1 VINMTFTP
9 TAGGPRKSAVV
20 ITSNTPGSPHRVILT
35 GMGSALSVSPSALDF
50 PDRQVG
56 SSSPPAGVTL
66 TNLGT
71 EGVHIWTTAIT
82 GANGGD
88 FGHSSACPT
97 PPASLAG
104 ASSCL
109 LSVTFSPGTEGAKVA
124 LLQISHD
131 AGGSPSGVS
140 LTGMAIAP
148 APGPVSEPSS
158 ALPEAAAAPTSKSSQ
173 GSPAVITVLLVAA
186 VVPSAGSPQAVS
198 FGSQAVGVSSASYT
212 VRLENSGEGTL
223 SVDRVDVSG
232 TNSSDFTESNDCRQS
247 LEPGSSCSVN
257 LFFTPRSSGS
267 RKARL
272 TVHHGASAALHVD
285 LSGEGEGR

>member
-1 VINMTFTP
+1 VINVTFTP

-20 ITSNTPGSPHRVILT
+20 ITSNALGNPHRMILT
-35 GMGSALSVSPSALDF
+35 GMGSTLSVSPSALDF

-66 TNLGT
+66 TNPGT
-71 EGVHIWTTAIT
+71 EGVHIWTIAII
-82 GANGGD
+82 GANSSD
-88 FGHSSACPT
+88 FNHSSACPT

-131 AGGSPSGVS
+131 GGGSPSGVS
-140 LTGMAIAP
+140 LAGIAIAP
-148 APGPVSEPSS
+148 PLGLVSEPSS
-158 ALPEAAAAPTSKSSQ
+158 VPPEAEAAPTSKSSQ

-186 VVPSAGSPQAVS
+186 GVPSAGSPQAVS

-212 VRLENSGEGTL
+212 VRLENSGEQTL
-223 SVDRVDVSG
+223 SVDRIDVSG
-232 TNSSDFTESNDCRQS
+232 TNSSDFTESDDCRQS
-247 LEPGSSCSVN
+247 LELGSSCSVN
-257 LFFTPRSSGS
+257 LSFTPRSSGS

-272 TVHHGASAALHVD
+272 TVHHGASEALHVD